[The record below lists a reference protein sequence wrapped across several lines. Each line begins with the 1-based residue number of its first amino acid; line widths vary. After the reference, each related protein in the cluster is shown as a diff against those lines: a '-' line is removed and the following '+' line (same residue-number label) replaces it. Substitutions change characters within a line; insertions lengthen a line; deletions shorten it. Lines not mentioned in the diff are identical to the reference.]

1 MADPVITNNDVGQI
15 ALGNHCDF
23 EHHVWTAGG
32 ADTLVAGTI
41 VARLTSTGKWGI
53 YAPAGSLGLEIA
65 KGVLTYDAVA
75 TGAGDVPVAV
85 LVRGTVNQDRLI
97 IDADGDGSNVDEA
110 VIDDLLD
117 NGILAKPVT
126 QLAQLDNQ

>member
-15 ALGNHCDF
+15 AITAGDF
-23 EHHVWTAGG
+23 EHQTPWTAGG
-32 ADTLVAGTI
+32 ADVLAAGTI
-41 VARLTSTGKWGI
+41 MARLTATGKWGI
-53 YAPAGSLGLEIA
+53 YDPGGAGGLEIA
-65 KGVLTYDAVA
+65 KGVLTYEATA

-97 IDADGDGSNVDEA
+97 IDADGDGSNVTEA
-110 VIDDLLD
+110 VVDDLRS
-117 NGILAKPVT
+117 NGILAKPVS